1 MTDLAQ
7 FATTPTRG
15 HPPGLYVL
23 FFAEMWE
30 RFCYY
35 GMRALLAFYVASTFA
50 TGEGGAS
57 LTYGAYTALVYATGI
72 VGGWAA
78 DRMLGA
84 QRSVILGGVM
94 MAIGEFVL
102 MVPTEFCFL
111 GGLTLMVV
119 GCGLFKPNI
128 SNIVGKLYAPGDNR
142 RDQGFVIFYMGI
154 NLGAFIAPLICG
166 YVGETYGWRW
176 GFLCAGLGMLLGIG
190 TFMKG
195 AHKLQGEGAPPAGKE
210 GFGPVAQVLGIWVLM
225 AFGIYVLLSKQEWML
240 TVMVG
245 LLAAVV
251 LLLLGIAVTREKIE
265 RDRMIGL
272 TVLLLANTFFWALF
286 EQAGSSL
293 NFFAKNCTDRTFLG
307 WEMPATWFQSV
318 NAVCIIAF
326 APLFVQLWRK
336 LDASNRNP
344 SIPIKFGIGILPLGL
359 GFGVLILG
367 VSMAAEGATQIS
379 MFWLILLYMLHTAGE
394 LCISP
399 VGLSAMT
406 KLAPPSMSGLVMGAW
421 FMSIAAGNYSAGL
434 LAQAVGSA
442 GGEDGVAQLH
452 DYVGVYS
459 PAMLASFGVG
469 VLVLI
474 LAPVINRMLHGV
486 R

>member
-1 MTDLAQ
+1 VSPIDVDAMRHLKGQ
-7 FATTPTRG
+7 
-15 HPPGLYVL
+15 PPGLYML

-57 LTYGAYTALVYATGI
+57 LTYGAYTSLVYATGI
-72 VGGWAA
+72 FGGWAA

-84 QRSVILGGVM
+84 QRAIILGGIM
-94 MAIGEFVL
+94 MAAGEFLL
-102 MVPTEFCFL
+102 MVPTQPCFL
-111 GGLTLMVV
+111 GGLALMVI

-128 SNIVGKLYAPGDNR
+128 SNIVGKLYAVDDPR

-166 YVGETYGWRW
+166 YIGEVYGWRW
-176 GFLCAGLGMLLGIG
+176 GFMCAGFGMLLGIG
-190 TFMKG
+190 TFVLG
-195 AHKLQGEGAPPAGKE
+195 LGRLQGKGGTPPGKE
-210 GFGPVAQVLGIWVLM
+210 GMGPVLQVIGMWACLGM
-225 AFGIYVLLSKQEWML
+225 AIYYLLSKQEWMFW
-240 TVMVG
+240 VMTSLMGGVVVA
-245 LLAAVV
+245 LLV
-251 LLLLGIAVTREKIE
+251 LAMTRERIE

-272 TVLLLANTFFWALF
+272 TILLLANTFFWALF

-293 NFFAKNCTDRTFLG
+293 NFFALNCTDRTFG
-307 WEMPATWFQSV
+307 SWEMPASWFQSV
-318 NAVCIIAF
+318 NAVCIIGF
-326 APLFVQLWRK
+326 APLFVLMWRK
-336 LDASNRNP
+336 LGEAKKSP

-367 VSMAAEGATQIS
+367 IS
-379 MFWLILLYMLHTAGE
+379 FAGPDAVRISALWLVLLYALHTLGE
-394 LCISP
+394 LFISP

-421 FMSIAAGNYSAGL
+421 FMSIAVGNYLAGN
-434 LAQAVGSA
+434 LAAAVGSA
-442 GGEDGVAQLH
+442 GGESGVAALK

-459 PAMLASFGVG
+459 PAMIASFVVG
-469 VLVLI
+469 GFFLLIGPLVNKL
-474 LAPVINRMLHGV
+474 LHGV